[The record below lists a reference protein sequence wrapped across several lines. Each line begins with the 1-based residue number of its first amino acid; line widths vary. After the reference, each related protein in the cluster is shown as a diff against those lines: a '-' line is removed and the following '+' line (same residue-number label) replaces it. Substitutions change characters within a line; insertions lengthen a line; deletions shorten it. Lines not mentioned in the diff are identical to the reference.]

1 MQSTAKKKI
10 LVFIDWYLPGYKA
23 GGPVRSMA
31 NMTGHLSGEFDFY
44 IVTRNNEYGETAPY
58 TDTIADSW
66 NDLMPGVKV
75 WYCSEGKASLT
86 VWKHL
91 IKTTSSDVVYING
104 VYSPKFSLLPL
115 IAARLRRFKH
125 VIVAPRGMLAGS
137 AINVK
142 KGKKQLFLKA
152 AQWLRLYKNV
162 QWHVTNQAE
171 AEQVRQQIDP
181 QAQTTIANNL
191 PRKVTTP
198 FTPVVK
204 AEGTVRLCLP
214 ARVAPEK
221 NTLYAIQCL
230 KDLPGSIQ
238 VELDLYGQIYNQAY
252 WQECLAEIELLPAN
266 ITVKHKGFIQPEEIP
281 ATIKEYHALFLPTR
295 GENFGHVIL
304 ESFMAGRPVL
314 ISDQTPWRSLKEK
327 KAGWDLPLEEIQ
339 QFSAVINELATMNQ
353 STFDQWCQGAWQMGQ
368 ESANDVALLDQYR
381 KLFGVKLVF

>member
-1 MQSTAKKKI
+1 MKSSAKKKI

-58 TDTIADSW
+58 TETVPDSW
-66 NDLMPGVKV
+66 NELMPGVKV
-75 WYCSEGKASLT
+75 WYCSEGKASIE
-86 VWKHL
+86 VWKLL
-91 IKTTSSDVVYING
+91 IKTTHCDVVYING

-115 IAARLRRFKH
+115 IAAKLVRFKN

-142 KGKKQLFLKA
+142 KGKKQLFLKV

-162 QWHVTNQAE
+162 QWHVTNEAE
-171 AEQVRQQIDP
+171 AEQVKLQIDK

-198 FTPVVK
+198 FAPVAK
-204 AEGTVRLCLP
+204 EEGTVRLCSP

-230 KDLPGSIQ
+230 KTLPDDLA
-238 VELDLYGQIYNQAY
+238 VELHLYGQIYNQEY
-252 WQECLAEIELLPAN
+252 WQECLTTIEQLPASV
-266 ITVKHKGFIQPEEIP
+266 TVKHKGFIEPEEIP
-281 ATIKEYHALFLPTR
+281 ATIKQYHALFLPTR

-314 ISDQTPWRSLKEK
+314 ISDQTPWRDLQTKQ
-327 KAGWDLPLEEIQ
+327 AGWDLPLIEIKM
-339 QFSAVINELATMNQ
+339 FSSVITELATMNQ
-353 STFDQWCQGAWQMGQ
+353 STFDQWSQGAWQLGQ
-368 ESANDVALLDQYR
+368 ESANNETLLEKYR
-381 KLFGVKLVF
+381 KMFGA